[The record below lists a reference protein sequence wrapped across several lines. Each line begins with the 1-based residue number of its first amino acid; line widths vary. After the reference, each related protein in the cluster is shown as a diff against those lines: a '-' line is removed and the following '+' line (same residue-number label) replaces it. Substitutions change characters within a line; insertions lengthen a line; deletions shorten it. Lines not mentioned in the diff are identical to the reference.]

1 MRLLQWIVPRRF
13 TAQLVLLVVGSLLVS
28 QLVYTIH
35 TAEEQGALIERV
47 LNTQSRALAG
57 NIAASAAADL
67 VQGDLDTLE
76 QLLRNAIDTSGTL
89 SLQIVDA
96 RGRALADIVAGGK
109 GQPVLRFG
117 NTYAPPLTDAES
129 VIEATAAGASQV
141 MWQSIR
147 AGSRVGWVRLEYSL
161 APVREAKQEMW
172 WDNLR
177 AGLFALLFSSA
188 TILLYLRRPLRHIRL
203 ARDFA
208 SRLDR
213 HDGEPLTLTGTTS
226 EFAALTQALNQAAA
240 AIAESQR
247 LAASEAAKLKASE
260 ARSRAILHT
269 MQDGVIHIDEH
280 GSILS
285 VNDRVG
291 ELFGYGEEELIGCN
305 VNRLMPEPHH
315 SAHDAYLK
323 KYREQR
329 RATLIGRRVEVEGRR
344 KDGSRFA
351 MDLSVNEMVDDA
363 GSSFIGVIRDIT
375 AQKTAQAE
383 LMAALAVAQSA
394 AEARSR
400 FLANMSH
407 EIRTPINAVLGF
419 AYICQTLALPARGR
433 DYIDKIHS
441 AAESLL
447 GIVNDILD
455 LAKIEAGKLEMESIP
470 FCLDDVLERV
480 SSLFKGKT
488 QDKGLELVIGAQ
500 PGIPDSL
507 LGDPL
512 RLGQVLLNLMSN
524 AIKFTERGEIS
535 LIVTPRQLAA
545 DAVILR
551 FELRDS
557 GLGMTPEQQAK
568 LFTAFSQADSSTTR
582 KFGGTG
588 LGLAISKQLVEYM
601 GGEIGVESQAGVG
614 SCFSFSARFG
624 IAAGATASLPA
635 RSPLE
640 GKRVLVV
647 DDNLVMCSLLQRMVQ
662 AFGCLADS
670 ADCGEAAVGRIKDGA
685 RFDLILLDWYL
696 PGLDGLETAQSL
708 RAGGSVAPV
717 ILITGG
723 DLELARA
730 RATAGSIQ
738 AFIAK
743 PVTRSTLH
751 DALCAALGG
760 QALQPLRGARQIAA
774 PALTGRRILLVDDND
789 FNREVGRE
797 LVELA
802 GATVDTADDGAQA
815 VAAVAAGAY
824 DLVLMDLQMPVMDG
838 YTAARLIRAS
848 RPELPVIALTAHAMV
863 EEKARVLDAGMND
876 ILTKPILPDL
886 LYAMLL
892 RWLESGG
899 RQAAAGPAAA
909 AADVG
914 TAKILDLDLALT
926 RVNGNK
932 EMLERFLRLFRERNS
947 GCVAEIGAAL
957 AAEDLTSARR
967 IVHSLNGGAGT
978 VGLIEL
984 QTGAA
989 RLEATLAES
998 LQGRDDPLRRS
1009 EEFAALEC
1017 AWRRGLEALAG
1028 VLDTPAAESPT

>member
-47 LNTQSRALAG
+47 LDTQSRALAG
-57 NIAASAAADL
+57 NIAASAAADI

-383 LMAALAVAQSA
+383 LVAALAVAQSA

-524 AIKFTERGEIS
+524 AIKFTERGAIT
-535 LIVTPRQLAA
+535 LRAIVVHEAGDTLL
-545 DAVILR
+545 VR
-551 FELRDS
+551 FEVKDS
-557 GLGMTPEQQAK
+557 GIGIAPEK
-568 LFTAFSQADSSTTR
+568 LDSLFHAFEQGDSSTTR
-582 KFGGTG
+582 NYGGSG
-588 LGLAISKQLVEYM
+588 LGLVITRRLAELM
-601 GGEIGVESQAGVG
+601 GGEVGADSTAGKG
-614 SCFSFSARFG
+614 STFWF
-624 IAAGATASLPA
+624 TASL
-635 RSPLE
+635 RRGL
-640 GKRVLVV
+640 G
-647 DDNLVMCSLLQRMVQ
+647 DM
-662 AFGCLADS
+662 S
-670 ADCGEAAVGRIKDGA
+670 AAAEIGTEDAETELRRHHSGA
-685 RFDLILLDWYL
+685 RLLLAEDNAINREVALDLLHGAELTVDVAVDGREALDKARATVYDLILMDMQM
-696 PGLDGLETAQSL
+696 PHMDGLEAT
-708 RAGGSVAPV
+708 RA
-717 ILITGG
+717 
-723 DLELARA
+723 
-730 RATAGSIQ
+730 
-738 AFIAK
+738 
-743 PVTRSTLH
+743 
-751 DALCAALGG
+751 
-760 QALQPLRGARQIAA
+760 
-774 PALTGRRILLVDDND
+774 
-789 FNREVGRE
+789 
-797 LVELA
+797 
-802 GATVDTADDGAQA
+802 
-815 VAAVAAGAY
+815 
-824 DLVLMDLQMPVMDG
+824 
-838 YTAARLIRAS
+838 IRALAD
-848 RPELPVIALTAHAMV
+848 RKTTPILAMTANAFD
-863 EEKARVLDAGMND
+863 EDRRACTEAGMND
-876 ILTKPILPDL
+876 FVAKPVNPDT
-886 LYAMLL
+886 LYATLL
-892 RWLESGG
+892 KWLPKAPPAPQGEMFVS
-899 RQAAAGPAAA
+899 ADSGPAATA
-909 AADVG
+909 GGAATGADPEADPADLLRRLAGIPGLDIEPGLTVMRGNATKFVRMLILFADSHAAD
-914 TAKILDLDLALT
+914 APQLA
-926 RVNGNK
+926 
-932 EMLERFLRLFRERNS
+932 S
-947 GCVAEIGAAL
+947 AL
-957 AAEDLTSARR
+957 AANDRDAVKTLAHTLKGSA
-967 IVHSLNGGAGT
+967 ST
-978 VGLIEL
+978 VGALRVAEAAAALHAALRTNPDKLEIDTLGEALIAELDALIE
-984 QTGAA
+984 
-989 RLEATLAES
+989 S
-998 LQGRDDPLRRS
+998 VRR
-1009 EEFAALEC
+1009 AL
-1017 AWRRGLEALAG
+1017 
-1028 VLDTPAAESPT
+1028 P